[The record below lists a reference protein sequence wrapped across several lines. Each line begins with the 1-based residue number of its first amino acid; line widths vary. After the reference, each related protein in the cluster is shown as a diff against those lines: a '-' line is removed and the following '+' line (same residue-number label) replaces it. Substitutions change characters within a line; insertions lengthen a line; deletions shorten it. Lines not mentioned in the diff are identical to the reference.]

1 MLLDKNFLIG
11 VGLGIAAGAVG
22 YKLYNEHR
30 QTILESL
37 DNLKNRMCPGA
48 GSEVAVTEQQTT
60 EIDQGQ
66 QLDEA
71 PDTSNSSGQGYTEMG
86 KVYKD
91 PTTGKLIM
99 VEGG

>member
-1 MLLDKNFLIG
+1 MLLDKNFFI
-11 VGLGIAAGAVG
+11 VFCLGIAAGAVG

-60 EIDQGQ
+60 EIDLAELEKQKEHLEDLIAEQ
-66 QLDEA
+66 QMKQAEQNA
-71 PDTSNSSGQGYTEMG
+71 S
-86 KVYKD
+86 KA
-91 PTTGKLIM
+91 
-99 VEGG
+99 

>member
-60 EIDQGQ
+60 EIDLAELEKQKEHLEDLIAEQ
-66 QLDEA
+66 Q
-71 PDTSNSSGQGYTEMG
+71 M
-86 KVYKD
+86 
-91 PTTGKLIM
+91 KLA
-99 VEGG
+99 EQNASKA

>member
-30 QTILESL
+30 QSILESL

-60 EIDQGQ
+60 EIDLAELEKQKEHLEDLIAEQ
-66 QLDEA
+66 QMKQAEQNA
-71 PDTSNSSGQGYTEMG
+71 S
-86 KVYKD
+86 KA
-91 PTTGKLIM
+91 
-99 VEGG
+99 

>member
-11 VGLGIAAGAVG
+11 AGLGIAAGAVG

-60 EIDQGQ
+60 EIDLAELEKQKEHLEDLIAEQ
-66 QLDEA
+66 QMKQAEQNA
-71 PDTSNSSGQGYTEMG
+71 S
-86 KVYKD
+86 KA
-91 PTTGKLIM
+91 
-99 VEGG
+99 

>member
-48 GSEVAVTEQQTT
+48 DSEVAVTEQQTT
-60 EIDQGQ
+60 EIDLAELEKQKEHLEDLIAEQ
-66 QLDEA
+66 QMKQAEQNA
-71 PDTSNSSGQGYTEMG
+71 S
-86 KVYKD
+86 KA
-91 PTTGKLIM
+91 
-99 VEGG
+99 

>member
-37 DNLKNRMCPGA
+37 DNLKNRMCPGV

-60 EIDQGQ
+60 EIDLAELEKQKEHLEDLIAEQ
-66 QLDEA
+66 QMKQAEQSA
-71 PDTSNSSGQGYTEMG
+71 S
-86 KVYKD
+86 KA
-91 PTTGKLIM
+91 
-99 VEGG
+99 

>member
-60 EIDQGQ
+60 EIDLSELEKQKEHLEDLIAEQ
-66 QLDEA
+66 QMKQAEQSA
-71 PDTSNSSGQGYTEMG
+71 S
-86 KVYKD
+86 KA
-91 PTTGKLIM
+91 
-99 VEGG
+99 

>member
-60 EIDQGQ
+60 EIDLAELEKQKEHLEDLIAEQ
-66 QLDEA
+66 QMKQAEQSA
-71 PDTSNSSGQGYTEMG
+71 S
-86 KVYKD
+86 KA
-91 PTTGKLIM
+91 
-99 VEGG
+99 

>member
-60 EIDQGQ
+60 EIDLAELEKQKEHLEDLIAEQ
-66 QLDEA
+66 QMKQAEQNGSKA
-71 PDTSNSSGQGYTEMG
+71 
-86 KVYKD
+86 
-91 PTTGKLIM
+91 
-99 VEGG
+99 

>member
-60 EIDQGQ
+60 EIDLAELEKQKEHLEDLIAEQ
-66 QLDEA
+66 QMKQADQNA
-71 PDTSNSSGQGYTEMG
+71 S
-86 KVYKD
+86 KA
-91 PTTGKLIM
+91 
-99 VEGG
+99 

>member
-30 QTILESL
+30 QSILESL

-60 EIDQGQ
+60 EIDLAELEKQKEHLEDLIAEQ
-66 QLDEA
+66 QMKQAEQSA
-71 PDTSNSSGQGYTEMG
+71 S
-86 KVYKD
+86 KA
-91 PTTGKLIM
+91 
-99 VEGG
+99 

>member
-48 GSEVAVTEQQTT
+48 VSEVAVTEQQTT
-60 EIDQGQ
+60 EIDLAELEKQKEHLEDLIAEQ
-66 QLDEA
+66 QMKQAEQSA
-71 PDTSNSSGQGYTEMG
+71 S
-86 KVYKD
+86 KA
-91 PTTGKLIM
+91 
-99 VEGG
+99 

>member
-48 GSEVAVTEQQTT
+48 GSEVAVAA
-60 EIDQGQ
+60 DH
-66 QLDEA
+66 
-71 PDTSNSSGQGYTEMG
+71 
-86 KVYKD
+86 
-91 PTTGKLIM
+91 
-99 VEGG
+99 

>member
-60 EIDQGQ
+60 EIDLAELEKQKEHLEDLIAEQ
-66 QLDEA
+66 QMKQAEQ
-71 PDTSNSSGQGYTEMG
+71 SIFSST
-86 KVYKD
+86 V
-91 PTTGKLIM
+91 
-99 VEGG
+99 

>member
-37 DNLKNRMCPGA
+37 DN
-48 GSEVAVTEQQTT
+48 TEQQTT
-60 EIDQGQ
+60 EIDLAELEKQKEHLEDLIAEQ
-66 QLDEA
+66 QMKQADQNA
-71 PDTSNSSGQGYTEMG
+71 S
-86 KVYKD
+86 KA
-91 PTTGKLIM
+91 
-99 VEGG
+99 

>member
-48 GSEVAVTEQQTT
+48 CSEVAVTEQQTT
-60 EIDQGQ
+60 EIDLAELEKQKEHLEDLIAEQ
-66 QLDEA
+66 QMKQAEQNA
-71 PDTSNSSGQGYTEMG
+71 S
-86 KVYKD
+86 KA
-91 PTTGKLIM
+91 
-99 VEGG
+99 

>member
-60 EIDQGQ
+60 EIDLAELEKQKEHLEDLIAEQ
-66 QLDEA
+66 QMK
-71 PDTSNSSGQGYTEMG
+71 Q
-86 KVYKD
+86 
-91 PTTGKLIM
+91 
-99 VEGG
+99 VEQNASKA

>member
-37 DNLKNRMCPGA
+37 DNLKNRMCPGV

-60 EIDQGQ
+60 EIDLAELEKQKEHLEDLIAEQ
-66 QLDEA
+66 QMKQAEQNA
-71 PDTSNSSGQGYTEMG
+71 S
-86 KVYKD
+86 KA
-91 PTTGKLIM
+91 
-99 VEGG
+99 

>member
-11 VGLGIAAGAVG
+11 VGLEIAAGAVG

-60 EIDQGQ
+60 EIDLAELEKQKEHLEDLIAEQ
-66 QLDEA
+66 QMKQADKNA
-71 PDTSNSSGQGYTEMG
+71 S
-86 KVYKD
+86 KA
-91 PTTGKLIM
+91 
-99 VEGG
+99 

>member
-60 EIDQGQ
+60 EIDLAELEKQKEHLEDLIAEQ
-66 QLDEA
+66 QMKQAEQNA
-71 PDTSNSSGQGYTEMG
+71 S
-86 KVYKD
+86 KA
-91 PTTGKLIM
+91 
-99 VEGG
+99 

>member
-48 GSEVAVTEQQTT
+48 GSEVPVTEQQTT
-60 EIDQGQ
+60 EIDLAELEKQKEHLEDLIAEQ
-66 QLDEA
+66 QMKQAEQSA
-71 PDTSNSSGQGYTEMG
+71 S
-86 KVYKD
+86 KA
-91 PTTGKLIM
+91 
-99 VEGG
+99 